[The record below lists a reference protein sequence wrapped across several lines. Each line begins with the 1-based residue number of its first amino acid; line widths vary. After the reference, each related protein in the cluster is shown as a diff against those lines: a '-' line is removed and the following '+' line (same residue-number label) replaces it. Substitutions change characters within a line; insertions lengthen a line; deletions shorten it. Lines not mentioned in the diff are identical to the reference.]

1 MQAGQVSPQTRW
13 ANPRR
18 EPANRRN
25 SARMGEAALCG
36 LLAGPNGAAKP
47 AKRKGEEAV
56 RRPHLLDS
64 SHAPPPPSTSAPP
77 QSPFAAPP
85 PVASGSTTLVASGS
99 GGFLSHPPLVAVES
113 SNPNRKNIIES
124 TARVAVTW
132 RRTSGRLSCWTT
144 GRKAPAT
151 QTRVAAT
158 NKVLSENNR

>member
-1 MQAGQVSPQTRW
+1 
-13 ANPRR
+13 
-18 EPANRRN
+18 
-25 SARMGEAALCG
+25 MGEAALCG

-124 TARVAVTW
+124 TARVAVTVGEEP
-132 RRTSGRLSCWTT
+132 REDYHAGQLEGRPQRHKRELQLQTRSSPRIT
-144 GRKAPAT
+144 GRCFWVLPAMILRAAP
-151 QTRVAAT
+151 R
-158 NKVLSENNR
+158 

>member
-13 ANPRR
+13 TNPRR

-36 LLAGPNGAAKP
+36 LLAGPNGAAEP

-64 SHAPPPPSTSAPP
+64 SHAPPPPPPSTSAPP

-113 SNPNRKNIIES
+113 SNPNRKNSIES
-124 TARVAVTW
+124 TARA
-132 RRTSGRLSCWTT
+132 
-144 GRKAPAT
+144 
-151 QTRVAAT
+151 AAT
-158 NKVLSENNR
+158 VCA